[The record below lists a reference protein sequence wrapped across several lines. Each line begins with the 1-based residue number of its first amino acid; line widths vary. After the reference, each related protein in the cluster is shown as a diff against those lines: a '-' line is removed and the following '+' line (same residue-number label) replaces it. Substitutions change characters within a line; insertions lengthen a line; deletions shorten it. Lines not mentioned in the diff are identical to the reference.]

1 MKTPTLHQALQA
13 KLGSYA
19 GEHLVTTLRY
29 QDQYGNC
36 VEKPLL
42 DATLD
47 EVAFAIQT
55 LSAEGSA
62 IHRCRSALDSL
73 YTLARNC
80 GCLGA
85 DSVGAIAAEV
95 TK

>member
-1 MKTPTLHQALQA
+1 MNGPTLYESLQRM
-13 KLGSYA
+13 LGAYA
-19 GEHLVTTLRY
+19 GEHLTPVIRLQGR
-29 QDQYGNC
+29 DGNL

-47 EVAFAIQT
+47 EVAFAIRI

-62 IHRCRSALDSL
+62 IHRRRSALESL
-73 YTLARNC
+73 YDLAREH

-85 DSVGAIAAEV
+85 DTVDAIAAEV

>member
-1 MKTPTLHQALQA
+1 MTTPTLYESLQR
-13 KLGSYA
+13 KLGAYA
-19 GEHLVTTLRY
+19 SEHLPPVICY
-29 QDQYGNC
+29 QDRDGNT

-47 EVAFAIQT
+47 EVAFAVQT
-55 LSAEGSA
+55 LGAEGSA
-62 IHRCRSALDSL
+62 IHRRRSALDNL
-73 YTLARNC
+73 YTLAREH

-85 DSVGAIAAEV
+85 DAISEIAAEV